1 MLGSQ
6 IRQARQEHGFSQ
18 EELARRSGLHRTQV
32 QKLEEDANITL
43 DTLRKILSQLP
54 NLKTITLG
62 PVAVNSG
69 VDSED
74 FRRTVED
81 MVAQG
86 RSVLLMLEA
95 AKQAAAEAAAA
106 AAAAAPPPPPR
117 PLSRVE
123 TELEAR
129 LRRLE
134 AALYAGAALPPPRTE
149 P

>member
-6 IRQARQEHGFSQ
+6 IREARQQAGFSQ

-43 DTLRKILSQLP
+43 ETLRKILSQLP
-54 NLKTITLG
+54 NLKVITLG

-95 AKQAAAEAAAA
+95 AKRAAAEAKAAA
-106 AAAAAPPPPPR
+106 AAVTPPPAPPPPVR
-117 PLSRVE
+117 QVE
-123 TELEAR
+123 SELEAR

-134 AALYAGAALPPPRTE
+134 AALYAGSLPPRTE
-149 P
+149 L